1 MGKVRSVVEF
11 PCEYIVLD
19 IETTGLEPGY
29 DEILEIGMIKVRDGK
44 EIDRFSSILHPSK
57 SFAFLPFDD
66 LKKMREDKINY
77 YFSTHIIS
85 DFITALTGITNDM
98 VISAPYF
105 SSCADTVRDFI
116 GNSPIVGHNVTFD
129 YRFLN
134 AAFEKNQQSPLE
146 NSIICTMRIAKK
158 FFPHLEHHRL
168 NDVCQALGITQNI
181 THRALEDAESTLAVF
196 SNIYNQLSVKGQIED
211 FIRSF
216 MPPKKYIN
224 YDKLA
229 KNLLP
234 STNEIDETNPLFG
247 KVVVFTGPLSL
258 MSRKD
263 AFQVVIDRGGM
274 PSNTLTKKTNF
285 LVVGNIDFAKSV
297 KEGKTNK
304 MKKAE
309 SYQLVGCDISIV
321 SETTFFDILVE

>member
-44 EIDRFSSILHPSK
+44 EVDRFSSILHPSK
-57 SFAFLPFDD
+57 SLAFLPFDD
-66 LKKMREDKINY
+66 LKKMREDEINY
-77 YFSTHIIS
+77 YFSTHIIP
-85 DFITALTGITNDM
+85 DFITTLTGITNDM

-116 GNSPIVGHNVTFD
+116 GDSPIVGHNVTFD

-134 AAFEKNQQSPLE
+134 AAFEKINQAPLE
-146 NSIICTMRIAKK
+146 NSIICTMRISKK
-158 FFPHLEHHRL
+158 FLPNLEHHRL
-168 NDVCQALGITQNI
+168 NDVCQALGITQNV

-216 MPPKKYIN
+216 VPQKKYIN

-234 STNEIDETNPLFG
+234 SANEIDETNPLFG
-247 KVVVFTGPLSL
+247 KVVVFTGSLSS
-258 MSRKD
+258 MDRKD
-263 AFQVVIDRGGM
+263 AFQVVVDHGGI
-274 PSNTLTKKTNF
+274 PSDTLTKKTNF
-285 LVVGNIDFAKSV
+285 LVIGNKEFAKSV
-297 KEGKTNK
+297 KDGKTTK

-309 SYQLVGCDISIV
+309 SYQLKGYDISIV
-321 SETTFFDILVE
+321 SETTFFDILME